1 MAPYTPQRRPRFF
14 YGWVVVAGGF
24 LNQVLNSGLGYQ
36 GFGTFLLHL
45 EREFGWSKAQLA
57 AARSLMQI
65 ENGLMGPVEGVL
77 IDKFGPQKI
86 MQGGMFLFGIG
97 LILLS
102 YIQTLWHYY
111 AVFWVVAIGM
121 GFGGYLVTIVAI
133 NLWFRRRRTLAFS
146 ISTLG
151 LGVGGILVIP
161 LLVWAQQTV
170 GWREAAFASGL
181 ATWAIGIPAGF
192 LLKGAPEQYGL
203 KPDGESPNQS
213 ENVDIAKPSGSQEM
227 GPETHFTLGEA
238 LRTPAYWLIGLGHS
252 SSLLV
257 ISTVSVHQFAHME
270 QGMGISPHFAAL
282 MVGVM
287 NAINMIGR
295 LSGGILGDRFEKRY
309 LCVVGT
315 LGTGL
320 SMIVF
325 ALASSMSGALLYASV
340 YGFFWGL
347 RGPLVES
354 LRADYFG
361 REHYGTI
368 AGTSSLVT
376 MPSSVLSPVFAGYL
390 ADVLG
395 NYIAAFLILGIGCAL
410 GSTVFLFVR
419 PPKQPNTFQKQ

>member
-1 MAPYTPQRRPRFF
+1 M
-14 YGWVVVAGGF
+14 
-24 LNQVLNSGLGYQ
+24 SGK
-36 GFGTFLLHL
+36 
-45 EREFGWSKAQLA
+45 W
-57 AARSLMQI
+57 
-65 ENGLMGPVEGVL
+65 N
-77 IDKFGPQKI
+77 
-86 MQGGMFLFGIG
+86 
-97 LILLS
+97 
-102 YIQTLWHYY
+102 
-111 AVFWVVAIGM
+111 
-121 GFGGYLVTIVAI
+121 
-133 NLWFRRRRTLAFS
+133 
-146 ISTLG
+146 
-151 LGVGGILVIP
+151 VGGRYNVADSKN
-161 LLVWAQQTV
+161 W
-170 GWREAAFASGL
+170 GE
-181 ATWAIGIPAGF
+181 
-192 LLKGAPEQYGL
+192 LKGAPEQYGL